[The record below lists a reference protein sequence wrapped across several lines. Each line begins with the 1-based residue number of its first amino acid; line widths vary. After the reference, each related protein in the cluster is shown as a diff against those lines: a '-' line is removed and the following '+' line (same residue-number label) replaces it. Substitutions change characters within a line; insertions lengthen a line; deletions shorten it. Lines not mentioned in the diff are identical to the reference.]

1 MGPRVKGQFEIKVRV
16 KELMKAGGGGGGG
29 SEEKTLELK

>member
-16 KELMKAGGGGGGG
+16 KELMKARVGGEAVYGG
-29 SEEKTLELK
+29 